1 MLWKITWMYFSGTTC
16 GATVPSQPRCC
27 IAAGN
32 RQTGGWGVQWL
43 LLAALGIMWTAFLV
57 PIGRKRSDA
66 RSVSDFERRMEL
78 LAQAE
83 VHGTG
88 GRWIVTPRKGVRFLG
103 PRERQ
108 QARARARR
116 RRILVVLLEAIGLTL
131 LIGVVPPLRAAW
143 IVTATLAGVL
153 VLYVWVLLLVKART
167 PEVVVATRQQPT
179 AVRRVEPAAPTI
191 EPDQHVVVRGAMA
204 AGA

>member
-1 MLWKITWMYFSGTTC
+1 
-16 GATVPSQPRCC
+16 V
-27 IAAGN
+27 
-32 RQTGGWGVQWL
+32 VQWL
-43 LLAALGIMWTAFLV
+43 LLALLAIMWAAFLMPV
-57 PIGRKRSDA
+57 GRKRSDA
-66 RSVSDFERRMEL
+66 RSVEEFERRMEL

-116 RRILVVLLEAIGLTL
+116 RQIFVFLLEAIGLSL
-131 LIGVVPPLRAAW
+131 LIGVVPPLRVVWVVSGGLGA
-143 IVTATLAGVL
+143 LL
-153 VLYVWVLLLVKART
+153 VLYVWALLVIKARAAAA
-167 PEVVVATRQQPT
+167 PVRVVASRP
-179 AVRRVEPAAPTI
+179 RSAAPV
-191 EPDQHVVVRGAMA
+191 ELPELDPSQHVTVLAGA

>member
-1 MLWKITWMYFSGTTC
+1 
-16 GATVPSQPRCC
+16 
-27 IAAGN
+27 
-32 RQTGGWGVQWL
+32 VQWL
-43 LLAALGIMWTAFLV
+43 LLAVLGIMWTAFLV
-57 PIGRKRSDA
+57 PLGRKRSDA
-66 RSVSDFERRMEL
+66 RSVEDFERRMEL

-83 VHGTG
+83 VQGTS

-116 RRILVVLLEAIGLTL
+116 RRILVILLEAIALTL
-131 LIGVVPPLRAAW
+131 LIGVAPPLRMAW
-143 IVTATLAGVL
+143 IVTAALAGVL
-153 VLYVWVLLLVKART
+153 VLYVWILLVMKARSGVT
-167 PEVVVATRQQPT
+167 PVRATPDPAPVQ
-179 AVRRVEPAAPTI
+179 RVEPRAPVI

>member
-1 MLWKITWMYFSGTTC
+1 M
-16 GATVPSQPRCC
+16 
-27 IAAGN
+27 
-32 RQTGGWGVQWL
+32 QWL
-43 LLAALGIMWTAFLV
+43 LLAVLGIMWTAFLV

-66 RSVSDFERRMEL
+66 RSVEDFERRMEL

-83 VHGTG
+83 VHGTS

-116 RRILVVLLEAIGLTL
+116 RRVLVVLLEAIGLTL
-131 LIGVVPPLRAAW
+131 LIGVVPPLRVAW
-143 IVTATLAGVL
+143 IATAGLGGIL
-153 VLYVWVLLLVKART
+153 ILYVWVLLVVKARSAAPPV
-167 PEVVVATRQQPT
+167 PETVEPAP
-179 AVRRVEPAAPTI
+179 VRRVEPRTPVI
-191 EPDQHVVVRGAMA
+191 DHDQHVVVRDAMA

>member
-1 MLWKITWMYFSGTTC
+1 M
-16 GATVPSQPRCC
+16 
-27 IAAGN
+27 
-32 RQTGGWGVQWL
+32 QWL

-66 RSVSDFERRMEL
+66 RSVEDFERRMEL

-143 IVTATLAGVL
+143 IATAALAGVL
-153 VLYVWVLLLVKART
+153 ILYVWVLLVMKARA
-167 PEVVVATRQQPT
+167 PSPAVPVRSPSV
-179 AVRRVEPAAPTI
+179 AVRRVEPT
-191 EPDQHVVVRGAMA
+191 EPAIDPHQHVVVRGAMA

>member
-1 MLWKITWMYFSGTTC
+1 M
-16 GATVPSQPRCC
+16 
-27 IAAGN
+27 
-32 RQTGGWGVQWL
+32 QWL

-66 RSVSDFERRMEL
+66 RSVEDFERRMEL

-143 IVTATLAGVL
+143 IATAALAGVL
-153 VLYVWVLLLVKART
+153 ILYVWVLLIVKARSG
-167 PEVVVATRQQPT
+167 T
-179 AVRRVEPAAPTI
+179 AVPVRPQPVAMRRVESAPPTI
-191 EPDQHVVVRGAMA
+191 DPDQHVVVRGAMA

>member
-1 MLWKITWMYFSGTTC
+1 
-16 GATVPSQPRCC
+16 
-27 IAAGN
+27 
-32 RQTGGWGVQWL
+32 VQWL

-66 RSVSDFERRMEL
+66 RSVEDFERRMEL

-143 IVTATLAGVL
+143 IGTAALAGVL
-153 VLYVWVLLLVKART
+153 IMYVWVLLIVKARSGT
-167 PEVVVATRQQPT
+167 AVPVGAQPV
-179 AVRRVEPAAPTI
+179 AVRRVDPASPTI
-191 EPDQHVVVRGAMA
+191 EPDQHVVVRDAMA

>member
-1 MLWKITWMYFSGTTC
+1 M
-16 GATVPSQPRCC
+16 
-27 IAAGN
+27 
-32 RQTGGWGVQWL
+32 VQWL
-43 LLAALGIMWTAFLV
+43 LLALLAIMWAAFLV
-57 PIGRKRSDA
+57 PLGRKRSDA
-66 RSVSDFERRMEL
+66 RSVEEFERRMEL

-116 RRILVVLLEAIGLTL
+116 RRVFVFLLEAIGLSL
-131 LIGVVPPLRAAW
+131 LIGVVPPLRVAWAVSAALGGLLFIYVW
-143 IVTATLAGVL
+143 ALLVIKARAAAAPVRALPSQAPATRAIEPPVLDPGQHVTVLAGV
-153 VLYVWVLLLVKART
+153 
-167 PEVVVATRQQPT
+167 
-179 AVRRVEPAAPTI
+179 
-191 EPDQHVVVRGAMA
+191 